1 MKKSDR
7 IILFIFT
14 ILLIFFLGKI
24 LLPFSNY
31 MFDFHDE
38 SQPTRVYEF
47 VQNIKNMHIP
57 PRLAPDYSFKLG
69 LPVFNFYAPF
79 SYWITSIINLIG
91 FDIADSLK
99 LSFLLAFVI
108 AFSGF
113 FKFLR
118 LFFTLSASLVGA
130 ALYVSSPWIAV
141 ETFIRGD
148 LGEVWFIALFPWVLA
163 LVYKN
168 SKSNSKVTFIATT
181 LIMSFVLTTH
191 NILSLIGSILLF
203 IFILF
208 FKNRFKN
215 LAAFFLAFLISA
227 YFLIPAF
234 FELGLVR
241 AQEIASGINFNDH
254 FVCWKQLW
262 SSPWDYG
269 FSLPGCNDGLS
280 FMLGKMQIIF
290 GAAGLLAFIGSYFYK
305 KITKLKIGLYIFII
319 TIVSIFFT
327 TYTSAPVWRIL
338 KPSLL
343 QFPWRLLAFGLF
355 GLSFFA
361 GYCFSL
367 LKENKLNKILLI
379 LLTLFILFFNSKFF
393 TKFQF
398 TKNVFYQRVLAPVYL
413 YQRVAYKVS
422 EYLPKTVN
430 YSEWL
435 KLEVKAAKGPNIDKT
450 IGDNFVIYPLDK
462 KPFKVLSN
470 QEFYKE
476 VQTKSQKFLINVH
489 YFPFWKILINNQKYN
504 VVKTDSLGRPIIEAN
519 SNNLNIKIFYAQT
532 RIELIGN
539 IITILGLASL
549 VIIYFWRR
557 GPTNSVASKVT
568 INSD

>member
-148 LGEVWFIALFPWVLA
+148 LGEVWFIALFPWA
-163 LVYKN
+163 LTLLYKN
-168 SKSNSKVTFIATT
+168 SVSNSRVVFISTA
-181 LIMSFVLTTH
+181 LITSFVLTSH

-234 FELGLVR
+234 FELGL
-241 AQEIASGINFNDH
+241 E
-254 FVCWKQLW
+254 
-262 SSPWDYG
+262 
-269 FSLPGCNDGLS
+269 
-280 FMLGKMQIIF
+280 
-290 GAAGLLAFIGSYFYK
+290 
-305 KITKLKIGLYIFII
+305 
-319 TIVSIFFT
+319 
-327 TYTSAPVWRIL
+327 
-338 KPSLL
+338 
-343 QFPWRLLAFGLF
+343 
-355 GLSFFA
+355 
-361 GYCFSL
+361 
-367 LKENKLNKILLI
+367 
-379 LLTLFILFFNSKFF
+379 
-393 TKFQF
+393 
-398 TKNVFYQRVLAPVYL
+398 
-413 YQRVAYKVS
+413 
-422 EYLPKTVN
+422 
-430 YSEWL
+430 
-435 KLEVKAAKGPNIDKT
+435 
-450 IGDNFVIYPLDK
+450 
-462 KPFKVLSN
+462 
-470 QEFYKE
+470 
-476 VQTKSQKFLINVH
+476 
-489 YFPFWKILINNQKYN
+489 
-504 VVKTDSLGRPIIEAN
+504 
-519 SNNLNIKIFYAQT
+519 
-532 RIELIGN
+532 
-539 IITILGLASL
+539 
-549 VIIYFWRR
+549 
-557 GPTNSVASKVT
+557 
-568 INSD
+568 